1 MIQLTDQHQLQRP
14 VQARRTMICR
24 RGGWSMRVSMVGL
37 LALSLGLLGGCACSQ
52 SCSVAKPQQTV
63 SQPGTT
69 VINLDAN
76 GQISCQGKTYTANQV
91 DALMSQLA
99 QQDAGQTLV
108 IKADP
113 NTPFSDAIALMDAA
127 RKAGLTQISV
137 ATSNT
142 NNSEL

>member
-1 MIQLTDQHQLQRP
+1 MIKLNDKPTSQHRFPANRP
-14 VQARRTMICR
+14 VGIFMGCVA
-24 RGGWSMRVSMVGL
+24 
-37 LALSLGLLGGCACSQ
+37 ALSLVMLGGCACSQ

-69 VINLDAN
+69 VIHLDAH
-76 GQISCQGKTYTANQV
+76 GQISCKGKTYTANQV
-91 DALMSQLA
+91 DALMGQLA
-99 QQDAGQTLV
+99 QQDAKQTLV

-127 RKAGLTQISV
+127 KKAGLTQISV

>member
-1 MIQLTDQHQLQRP
+1 MIQLTDKPNLQRRFP
-14 VQARRTMICR
+14 VNRPV
-24 RGGWSMRVSMVGL
+24 GMVMSCI
-37 LALSLGLLGGCACSQ
+37 AVLSLVMLGGCACSQ
-52 SCSVAKPQQTV
+52 SCSVAKSQQAV

-69 VINLDAN
+69 VINLDAH
-76 GQISCQGKTYTANQV
+76 GQISREGKTYTANQV
-91 DALMSQLA
+91 DVLMSQLA
-99 QQDAGQTLV
+99 KQDTQQKLV